1 MLVTFFTTAAAA
13 AAAFDHSASDTDL
26 LSLFSA
32 TFASI
37 LAYIMYSGS

>member
-1 MLVTFFTTAAAA
+1 MLVTVFTTAAA

-26 LSLFSA
+26 LSIFSA

>member
-1 MLVTFFTTAAAA
+1 MLVTFFTTA